1 MDNLQLLVGLALVL
15 YIFYHLQMNG
25 KTLDTEHVS
34 PHLDTKNA
42 TNMGFVKPEHRLLK
56 IFNTLS
62 AGSKIQLQ
70 GICNRFVYNKNTI
83 DTSVNNRLTAIVKE
97 LINSIN
103 KISKNDYYIK
113 HIENVYALISCD
125 RNQRYFIDFFIY
137 DVKNYYTIRLIAD
150 IVIVDNEIY
159 INYMNVQTGANSTIL
174 NKYDVRFNDAG
185 ILFDGNMFKE
195 NIADLFD
202 SYYRNSFKVIGVS
215 KSSLDYSREDLTSVL
230 SMNSLRNMYFP
241 ASVSPSSVQQLENKD
256 LSGYLEMYLPSS
268 QIDIK
273 SPMFCDKYKIEWDS
287 YGVANQNDTGDKDC
301 YVNQNSTINEYNR
314 PWNPP
319 GLLNNNRT
327 DVTHYDWLLQKQTIS
342 NSL

>member
-1 MDNLQLLVGLALVL
+1 MDNLQVLLGVVILIV
-15 YIFYHLQMNG
+15 IFYQLQMNG
-25 KTLDTEHVS
+25 KILDTNHVDPPPES
-34 PHLDTKNA
+34 RNT
-42 TNMGFVKPEHRLLK
+42 TNIGFVKPEHRLLK

-62 AGSKIQLQ
+62 SGSKIQLQ
-70 GICNRFVYNKNTI
+70 GICNKFIYNKNTI

-103 KISKNDYYIK
+103 KISKNDYYMK
-113 HIENVYALISCD
+113 HIENVYAQIACD

-137 DVKNYYTIRLIAD
+137 DVKHYYTIRLIAD

-159 INYMNVQTGANSTIL
+159 INYMNIQTGSNSTIL
-174 NKYDVRFNDAG
+174 NHYDVRFNDTG

-195 NIADLFD
+195 NITDLFD
-202 SYYRNSFKVIGVS
+202 SYYRSSFKVIGIS
-215 KSSLDYSREDLTSVL
+215 RSSLDYSREDLTSVL

-241 ASVSPSSVQQLENKD
+241 ASVSPNSVKQLENKD
-256 LSGYLEMYLPSS
+256 LSGYLEMYLPSN

-273 SPMFCDKYKIEWDS
+273 SPMFCDKYKIEWDR
-287 YGVANQNDTGDKDC
+287 YGVPNQNDTQDKEC
-301 YVNQNSTINEYNR
+301 YVNQDSTITKYNK

-327 DVTHYDWLLQKQTIS
+327 DVTQYDWLLQKQTIS

>member
-1 MDNLQLLVGLALVL
+1 MDNLKVIIGLSVL
-15 YIFYHLQMNG
+15 IFIFYQLQMNG
-25 KTLDTEHVS
+25 KTLDTDHVS
-34 PHLDTKNA
+34 NPDTKNA

-159 INYMNVQTGANSTIL
+159 INYMNIQTGANSTIL
-174 NKYDVRFNDAG
+174 NKYDVKFNDTG
-185 ILFDGNMFKE
+185 ILLDGNMFKE

-202 SYYRNSFKVIGVS
+202 SYYRNSFNVIGVS

-230 SMNSLRNMYFP
+230 SLNSLRNMYFP
-241 ASVSPSSVQQLENKD
+241 STISSESVQQLENKD
-256 LSGYLEMYLPSS
+256 LSGYLEMYLPSN

-273 SPMFCDKYKIEWDS
+273 SPMFCDKYKIEWDN
-287 YGVANQNDTGDKDC
+287 YGVPNENDTGDTDC
-301 YVNQNSTINEYNR
+301 YVNQSSTINEYNR

-327 DVTHYDWLLQKQTIS
+327 DVTQYDWLLQKQTIS